1 MQGLLGCL
9 NGFLSG
15 GFIQVGSTLH
25 GVGKNLDHVRLN
37 LEETTGDVIHLLFP
51 ALLDQADRTW
61 LQISDQRRVTQSDT
75 KITQCTVRN
84 HHLDQTGKDFP
95 FRADDIA
102 MDCHS
107 HLIAST

>member
-1 MQGLLGCL
+1 
-9 NGFLSG
+9 
-15 GFIQVGSTLH
+15 
-25 GVGKNLDHVRLN
+25 
-37 LEETTGDVIHLLFP
+37 
-51 ALLDQADRTW
+51 
-61 LQISDQRRVTQSDT
+61 VTQGDT

-95 FRADDIA
+95 FRADDIT